1 MDGKPKQNLS
11 ILNYADFYL
20 AIRECSQSERIG
32 VHPYKFLLLFVT
44 VNITKHSKEMYTW
57 TKV

>member
-32 VHPYKFLLLFVT
+32 VHPYKFLPLFVT
-44 VNITKHSKEMYTW
+44 VNITKH
-57 TKV
+57 